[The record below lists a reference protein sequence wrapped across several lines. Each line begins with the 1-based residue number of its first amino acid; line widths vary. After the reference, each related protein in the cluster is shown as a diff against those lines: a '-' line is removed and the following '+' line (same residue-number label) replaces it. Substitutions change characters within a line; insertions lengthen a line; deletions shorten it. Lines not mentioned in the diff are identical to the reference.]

1 MGLNNQKM
9 QCECKS
15 AQIKSKKAVE
25 NAHPL
30 TIYIRDPKV
39 CKGLA
44 YTGREREV
52 LKLRGLLPPA
62 VRSAE
67 LQVKAVLENLK
78 GYENDL
84 SRYLYLRQLQ
94 DDNERLFYRVLCE
107 HTDLLMPIVYTPTV
121 GLACLKYSVLF
132 ERPRGLYLSVHD
144 SGHIYNILGNWP
156 EKDVKAIV
164 VTDGERILGLG
175 DLGANG
181 MGISVGKLALY
192 TALAGIPPYLTL
204 PVTLDVGTNNEGLLA
219 DPFYIGLK
227 QKRVRGPEYDDFI
240 EEFME
245 AVVKKFGRFCLI
257 QFEDFGNSNAFR
269 LLEKYKYHYCTF
281 NDDIQGTASVAV
293 AGIIASLKIT
303 GKKLS
308 QNIFLFQGA
317 GEAALGTADLLV
329 MAMDQEGLSK
339 DEAASR
345 IWMIDSKGLIV
356 KNRPSGGVTAHKGK
370 YAKECHPIQNLEE
383 IVKFVKPTV
392 LIGVSAQKGVFTP
405 AVLKA
410 MASMSDHP
418 VVFALSNPTDKAE
431 CTAEEAY
438 TYTEG
443 KCVFASGS
451 PFPPFTYQGK
461 TYHPGQ
467 GNNAYI
473 FPGMA
478 LAVTGCGVHHI
489 NDESFLV
496 AAKALANQVTKEH
509 ISEGRVYPPL
519 QSIRDVSL
527 NIAAKL
533 AQYFYVESMA
543 TYRPEPEDKVSF
555 LKGKQYDYNYVGYS
569 NRHIN
574 LNGLF
579 SQ

>member
-15 AQIKSKKAVE
+15 AQIKSKKPIE

-62 VRSAE
+62 VRSSE

-132 ERPRGLYLSVHD
+132 ERPRGL
-144 SGHIYNILGNWP
+144 
-156 EKDVKAIV
+156 
-164 VTDGERILGLG
+164 
-175 DLGANG
+175 
-181 MGISVGKLALY
+181 
-192 TALAGIPPYLTL
+192 
-204 PVTLDVGTNNEGLLA
+204 LA

-245 AVVKKFGRFCLI
+245 AIVKKFGRFCLI

-339 DEAASR
+339 DEATSR

-356 KNRPSGGVTAHKGK
+356 KNRPSGGINAHKGK